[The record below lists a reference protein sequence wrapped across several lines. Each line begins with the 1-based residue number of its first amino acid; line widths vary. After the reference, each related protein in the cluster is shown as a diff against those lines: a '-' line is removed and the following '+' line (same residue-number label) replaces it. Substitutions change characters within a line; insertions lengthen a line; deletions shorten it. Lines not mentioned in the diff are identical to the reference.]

1 MRRAE
6 EAGEKGEGKIAMT
19 LILVILPRARARARL
34 AYSAWPLALLERL

>member
-19 LILVILPRARARARL
+19 LILVILPRARARL